1 MSLRFSAE
9 QIKKGPFEIVQL
21 RDEEAD
27 LLVSIIP
34 SRGNMAYELLH
45 GGGNWLWSPFDDP
58 LADLDGS
65 TALFGIPLL
74 SPWANRLSSD
84 TYWVNGAEYTLNRRI
99 NNLRIDHNYLA
110 IHGLVLFA
118 PWTVTD
124 LGTDGHGAYVR
135 STLNFTRRSEW
146 MAQFPFAHRL
156 EMTHR
161 VSGGRLCVYLSM
173 TNDSA
178 EPIPLSI
185 GFHPYFRLPGDDDRN
200 SWSVRCAGRKRM
212 LLSQCFIPT
221 GETEAFDHQAAIRL
235 RSGLEIDDVFTD
247 LQRDASDA
255 ALFEL
260 ADGKNRLTVGFG
272 PKFRV
277 GIIYAPSGKDHV
289 CFEPMTAPTDAL
301 HLTREGLCEEL
312 QQVAAGETWTEHF
325 WMEPRGMS
333 IRGR

>member
-1 MSLRFSAE
+1 MSARFGAE
-9 QIKKGPFEIVQL
+9 WIKKGPVEVIQL
-21 RDEEAD
+21 RDTEGD
-27 LLVSIIP
+27 LQVSILP

-45 GGGNWLWSPFDDP
+45 GQGNWLWAPYGDP
-58 LADLDGS
+58 LADMNGS

-84 TYWVNGAEYTLNRRI
+84 TYWVNGAEYALNRRI

-124 LGTDGHGAYVR
+124 LGTDANGAYVR

-156 EMTHR
+156 EMTYR
-161 VSGGRLCVYLSM
+161 ISEGRLSVYLSI

-185 GFHPYFRLPGDDDRN
+185 GFHPYFRLPGEGDRN

-212 LLSQCFIPT
+212 LLSNRHIPT
-221 GETEAFDHQAAIRL
+221 GETEAFDHEARIRL
-235 RSGLEIDDVFTD
+235 QSGFEMDDVYTD
-247 LQRDASDA
+247 LHRDSSDCA
-255 ALFEL
+255 RFEL
-260 ADGKNRLTVGFG
+260 ADGRNQLTVGFG
-272 PKFRV
+272 PKYRV
-277 GIIYAPSGKDHV
+277 GIIYAPSEKNHV

-301 HLTREGLCEEL
+301 HLTRDGLCEPL
-312 QQVAAGETWTEHF
+312 QEVAPGETWTEHF
-325 WMEPRGMS
+325 WMEPRVMQ
-333 IRGR
+333 